1 VDSPITP
8 NDLKNLLSS
17 LALSRGEL
25 ADLLGVSKSTVDGW
39 CSNKSIGKKRQQQ
52 LRVLILEHRLA
63 AASAPSDPSL
73 EFFNGFK
80 LGPSSF
86 TPRQW
91 ETIRLAASIRDM
103 TPGSFLKWAVYS
115 VCNDICSNLEEA
127 EK

>member
-1 VDSPITP
+1 MDSPITP

-63 AASAPSDPSL
+63 AASESSDPSL

-80 LGPSSF
+80 LGPSSYAPAVGNHPPGGQH
-86 TPRQW
+86 PRHD
-91 ETIRLAASIRDM
+91 A
-103 TPGSFLKWAVYS
+103 GFLFEMGRVLS
-115 VCNDICSNLEEA
+115 LQ
-127 EK
+127 